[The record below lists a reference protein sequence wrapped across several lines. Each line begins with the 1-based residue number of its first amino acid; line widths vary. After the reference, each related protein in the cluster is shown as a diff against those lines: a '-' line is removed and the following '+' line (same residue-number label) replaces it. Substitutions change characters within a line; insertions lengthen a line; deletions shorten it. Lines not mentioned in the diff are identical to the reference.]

1 MTQSSTPR
9 IKSFSEKLGMAPTA
23 TNPSTPS
30 IYRFGPN
37 RHQPALNAFTRIRI
51 PDRRFTIGCP
61 AGSFARAAEIPEA
74 ESANVRL
81 DSNFDGK
88 PVLAAVTE
96 ARLCT
101 DGREEGESEVGESE
115 KSESRAGREK
125 VDGRGERTRRDRRA
139 RELEGKV
146 EGGGRNHRRRRG
158 CEGTEKEKK
167 AVAVIARVLKEKFG
181 PQIVREEWEEGFTD
195 EMITDEEEAKGRHE
209 EEEEGDGDEET
220 EGAEAEG
227 DEDQECKEGEDA
239 DAEASEENEPP
250 TTSPPTRPSPP
261 RNSPRVVSPSSLLSL
276 YRFFSSHLGIS
287 SPSTVASLL
296 GVCPE
301 LLRSDPTND
310 LLLRVH
316 LLQSYGVS
324 HSDISAITMRSP
336 SWLRCSLPQIQKM
349 LDFLL
354 ARGIPRTKLGA
365 VLRRS
370 PYLIRAR
377 ARSTNLDILVE
388 KAGVPVDKLGV
399 IIERCPD
406 ILFVSEEVIRSR
418 LELLSAYFTNG
429 CEGGNVS
436 SEHPRQHLNR
446 QGKDKNHLRK
456 LLVKFPAILLK
467 AHRHFPAI
475 FSLLQSFTP
484 PDSPSVAIPILRQ
497 APHLLCLSS
506 QNVLAK
512 LQYLVEL
519 VGKNATASVVRSHAS
534 VLLLSIENM
543 QGKMALLDDLIG
555 RGNAVLAVAR
565 FPLLLASNGENL
577 KKGFGELVREV
588 EAAMEE
594 SGGEENGRHML
605 EEGARKLVREVEEAL
620 EGREDGGFARESR
633 TPEAPHMEARECAA
647 QGGSDAGCQA
657 GSKAWAEAGAEEGP
671 GSKSIAGTTAR
682 EVVVNLVVKDP
693 TSICYSWEGNT
704 RYKIEYLKRDM
715 GLSIKEIMIEE
726 EEEGGSA
733 NGRITDE
740 EEAKER
746 QEEEEVGYGD
756 EETEGSEVEEED
768 EEWKE
773 GEDTEAEA
781 GASDED
787 GTPATSPPT
796 PPSLLKRRRVVSPS
810 SLLSLYRFFS
820 SHLGISSP
828 STIASLLT
836 YRPALLRSDPTN
848 DLLPRVNLLQSS
860 PERIAIILSLLQ
872 SFTPPG
878 SPSIAIPVL
887 CRAPTLMSRTSQN
900 LLAKLQY
907 LEELVGK
914 KAAASA
920 VRSHSGVLRL
930 SVENMQGKVALLGD
944 LIGQENAVLAV
955 AQYPSMLAINEENLT
970 RGFSELV
977 REVEEALEESGGEES
992 GRQMLEEGARMLVR
1006 EVGEALE
1013 GGGADGFARE
1023 SLPVE
1028 EPEKDARK
1036 RVKQGESGAEARAG
1050 ERRGFKGTAGATA
1063 ARGGHLEGIFVGR
1076 RGAEEKQAAGEDVDG
1091 KDEFGVRKP
1100 EDQTSLEI
1108 SQDSYAALGVEG
1120 AVAVG
1125 RLSQRGED
1133 WQRGRKAVCLS
1144 QFLVCTDQEFEKRF
1158 QFELARKAVCLS
1170 QFLVCTD
1177 QEFEKRFQFELARK
1191 AVCLTK
1197 PGTLASPTLPYLCN
1211 PPSL

>member
-51 PDRRFTIGCP
+51 TDRRFTIGCP

-195 EMITDEEEAKGRHE
+195 EIITDEEEAKGRHE

-301 LLRSDPTND
+301 LLCSDPTND

-354 ARGIPRTKLGA
+354 ARGIPRAKLGA

-406 ILFVSEEVIRSR
+406 ILF
-418 LELLSAYFTNG
+418 
-429 CEGGNVS
+429 
-436 SEHPRQHLNR
+436 
-446 QGKDKNHLRK
+446 
-456 LLVKFPAILLK
+456 
-467 AHRHFPAI
+467 
-475 FSLLQSFTP
+475 
-484 PDSPSVAIPILRQ
+484 
-497 APHLLCLSS
+497 
-506 QNVLAK
+506 
-512 LQYLVEL
+512 YLVEL
-519 VGKNATASVVRSHAS
+519 VGKNATASVVRSYAS

-565 FPLLLASNGENL
+565 FPLLLASNGENIE
-577 KKGFGELVREV
+577 KGFGELVREV

-682 EVVVNLVVKDP
+682 EVVVNLVF
-693 TSICYSWEGNT
+693 
-704 RYKIEYLKRDM
+704 
-715 GLSIKEIMIEE
+715 
-726 EEEGGSA
+726 GSA
-733 NGRITDE
+733 NQT
-740 EEAKER
+740 
-746 QEEEEVGYGD
+746 
-756 EETEGSEVEEED
+756 
-768 EEWKE
+768 
-773 GEDTEAEA
+773 
-781 GASDED
+781 
-787 GTPATSPPT
+787 AT
-796 PPSLLKRRRVVSPS
+796 
-810 SLLSLYRFFS
+810 
-820 SHLGISSP
+820 
-828 STIASLLT
+828 
-836 YRPALLRSDPTN
+836 
-848 DLLPRVNLLQSS
+848 
-860 PERIAIILSLLQ
+860 
-872 SFTPPG
+872 
-878 SPSIAIPVL
+878 
-887 CRAPTLMSRTSQN
+887 C
-900 LLAKLQY
+900 
-907 LEELVGK
+907 
-914 KAAASA
+914 
-920 VRSHSGVLRL
+920 
-930 SVENMQGKVALLGD
+930 
-944 LIGQENAVLAV
+944 
-955 AQYPSMLAINEENLT
+955 
-970 RGFSELV
+970 
-977 REVEEALEESGGEES
+977 
-992 GRQMLEEGARMLVR
+992 
-1006 EVGEALE
+1006 
-1013 GGGADGFARE
+1013 
-1023 SLPVE
+1023 
-1028 EPEKDARK
+1028 
-1036 RVKQGESGAEARAG
+1036 
-1050 ERRGFKGTAGATA
+1050 GTAEQGLYVGAA
-1063 ARGGHLEGIFVGR
+1063 
-1076 RGAEEKQAAGEDVDG
+1076 
-1091 KDEFGVRKP
+1091 
-1100 EDQTSLEI
+1100 
-1108 SQDSYAALGVEG
+1108 
-1120 AVAVG
+1120 
-1125 RLSQRGED
+1125 
-1133 WQRGRKAVCLS
+1133 
-1144 QFLVCTDQEFEKRF
+1144 
-1158 QFELARKAVCLS
+1158 
-1170 QFLVCTD
+1170 
-1177 QEFEKRFQFELARK
+1177 
-1191 AVCLTK
+1191 
-1197 PGTLASPTLPYLCN
+1197 
-1211 PPSL
+1211 

>member
-1 MTQSSTPR
+1 
-9 IKSFSEKLGMAPTA
+9 
-23 TNPSTPS
+23 
-30 IYRFGPN
+30 
-37 RHQPALNAFTRIRI
+37 
-51 PDRRFTIGCP
+51 
-61 AGSFARAAEIPEA
+61 
-74 ESANVRL
+74 
-81 DSNFDGK
+81 
-88 PVLAAVTE
+88 
-96 ARLCT
+96 
-101 DGREEGESEVGESE
+101 
-115 KSESRAGREK
+115 
-125 VDGRGERTRRDRRA
+125 
-139 RELEGKV
+139 
-146 EGGGRNHRRRRG
+146 
-158 CEGTEKEKK
+158 
-167 AVAVIARVLKEKFG
+167 
-181 PQIVREEWEEGFTD
+181 
-195 EMITDEEEAKGRHE
+195 
-209 EEEEGDGDEET
+209 
-220 EGAEAEG
+220 
-227 DEDQECKEGEDA
+227 
-239 DAEASEENEPP
+239 
-250 TTSPPTRPSPP
+250 
-261 RNSPRVVSPSSLLSL
+261 
-276 YRFFSSHLGIS
+276 
-287 SPSTVASLL
+287 
-296 GVCPE
+296 
-301 LLRSDPTND
+301 
-310 LLLRVH
+310 
-316 LLQSYGVS
+316 
-324 HSDISAITMRSP
+324 
-336 SWLRCSLPQIQKM
+336 
-349 LDFLL
+349 
-354 ARGIPRTKLGA
+354 
-365 VLRRS
+365 
-370 PYLIRAR
+370 
-377 ARSTNLDILVE
+377 
-388 KAGVPVDKLGV
+388 
-399 IIERCPD
+399 
-406 ILFVSEEVIRSR
+406 
-418 LELLSAYFTNG
+418 
-429 CEGGNVS
+429 
-436 SEHPRQHLNR
+436 
-446 QGKDKNHLRK
+446 
-456 LLVKFPAILLK
+456 
-467 AHRHFPAI
+467 
-475 FSLLQSFTP
+475 
-484 PDSPSVAIPILRQ
+484 
-497 APHLLCLSS
+497 
-506 QNVLAK
+506 
-512 LQYLVEL
+512 
-519 VGKNATASVVRSHAS
+519 
-534 VLLLSIENM
+534 
-543 QGKMALLDDLIG
+543 
-555 RGNAVLAVAR
+555 
-565 FPLLLASNGENL
+565 
-577 KKGFGELVREV
+577 
-588 EAAMEE
+588 
-594 SGGEENGRHML
+594 
-605 EEGARKLVREVEEAL
+605 
-620 EGREDGGFARESR
+620 
-633 TPEAPHMEARECAA
+633 
-647 QGGSDAGCQA
+647 
-657 GSKAWAEAGAEEGP
+657 
-671 GSKSIAGTTAR
+671 
-682 EVVVNLVVKDP
+682 
-693 TSICYSWEGNT
+693 
-704 RYKIEYLKRDM
+704 
-715 GLSIKEIMIEE
+715 MIEE

-773 GEDTEAEA
+773 GEDTEEEA

-848 DLLPRVNLLQSS
+848 DLLPRVNLLQSYGIS
-860 PERIAIILSLLQ
+860 
-872 SFTPPG
+872 
-878 SPSIAIPVL
+878 
-887 CRAPTLMSRTSQN
+887 RADISN

-992 GRQMLEEGARMLVR
+992 GRQTLEEGARMLVR

-1063 ARGGHLEGIFVGR
+1063 ARELVANLVVKFLSSICYSWESNTRRKVEYLKRDMGLLITEVLALPFFLGYSLDRRIRPRHVALLSNGYVFVPHEVALPKKCEGGGHLEGIFVGR

-1100 EDQTSLEI
+1100 EDQTSLEL

-1177 QEFEKRFQFELARK
+1177 QEFEKRFQVELA
-1191 AVCLTK
+1191 
-1197 PGTLASPTLPYLCN
+1197 
-1211 PPSL
+1211 PSMLR